1 MGGENRQRVASRQ
14 GGERGRVASGA
25 TLIGPAQPLPGCL
38 WVALWQG
45 TMSRPASPST
55 RAAAEAGSV
64 AEARYGAGGSASLLR
79 AAWLDGDASGGQFI
93 IRCHLLCRWRQSARR
108 LAFSLVLL
116 SGLLGLPIIM
126 IPCPAHPPARLP
138 PAQLVRAVVAFSGP
152 KQDVKLL
159 VRADE
164 RGAPR
169 PAACPSFAPLRAL
182 Y

>member
-1 MGGENRQRVASRQ
+1 M
-14 GGERGRVASGA
+14 
-25 TLIGPAQPLPGCL
+25 
-38 WVALWQG
+38 
-45 TMSRPASPST
+45 
-55 RAAAEAGSV
+55 
-64 AEARYGAGGSASLLR
+64 
-79 AAWLDGDASGGQFI
+79 
-93 IRCHLLCRWRQSARR
+93 
-108 LAFSLVLL
+108 LL

-169 PAACPSFAPLRAL
+169 PAACPSCTFPTRPCAHYTDPRVPRAQVNYCLNSSTPLALRPTVRARRAGAPSQSCRPSCHSPLNVFVFVGLPTNTQRTAKRIPL
-182 Y
+182 PPGFTCRCDVSC